1 MVHNLFCEPR
11 HTFDWADYSKGRRK
25 IQVSTHSR
33 KKITEYLI
41 ILGLFLATGAY
52 LAFSPLFPG

>member
-1 MVHNLFCEPR
+1 
-11 HTFDWADYSKGRRK
+11 
-25 IQVSTHSR
+25 VSTHSR